1 MNTLF
6 DTSSEEDEPVNNKE
20 IPTIEP
26 IPTQTEQ
33 KPTIQLQLTAPK
45 NKMLHMSPSTCSNC
59 GKTGHIFYQCKL
71 PFTSYGIILFRINT
85 NKEPELL
92 MIRRKDTFG
101 YIDFVRGKYSTTN
114 RFQIQKCIDEMTIEE
129 KNRII
134 TLPFSQLWSQLW
146 TRTTSG
152 AYKSEESISSKK
164 FEILRSA
171 GVVNIDATGSETMI
185 TLIDMVHNSPTRWTE
200 QEWEFPKGRRNFREN
215 DIDCALR
222 EFEEETGINKK
233 SITVIDNLVPYKEYF
248 IGSNFKSYKHKF
260 YMASPNF
267 DDYDLTKYQRS
278 EVSMIGWKTIPQCIE
293 SIRPYS
299 LEKVRIVENIKQMLK
314 DYTFYS

>member
-1 MNTLF
+1 MNKLF
-6 DTSSEEDEPVNNKE
+6 EHSSQEETDDKKE
-20 IPTIEP
+20 DATAQNIEHNVLVFNAP
-26 IPTQTEQ
+26 GN
-33 KPTIQLQLTAPK
+33 IQLTTPRNRLL
-45 NKMLHMSPSTCSNC
+45 NVSPSTCSNC

-71 PFTSYGIILFRINT
+71 PFTSYGIILFRMNSE
-85 NKEPELL
+85 KLPELL

-101 YIDFVRGKYSTTN
+101 YIDFIRGKYSTTN
-114 RFQIQKCIDEMTIEE
+114 QFQIQKCIDEMTIEE
-129 KNRII
+129 KNRIL

-164 FEILRSA
+164 FEILSSI
-171 GVVNIDATGSETMI
+171 GVVKLDATGTETMI
-185 TLIDMVHNSPTRWTE
+185 TLVDMVHNSPTRWTE

-233 SITVIDNLVPYKEYF
+233 SITIIDNLVPYKEYF

-260 YMASPNF
+260 YVASP
-267 DDYDLTKYQRS
+267 DLDEYDLTKYQRS
-278 EVSMIGWKTIPQCIE
+278 EVSNIEWKTIPQCIE

-299 LEKVRIVENIKQMLK
+299 LEKVRIVDNIQQMLK
-314 DYTFYS
+314 NYTFYS

>member
-6 DTSSEEDEPVNNKE
+6 EHSSEEEETKIKEDATNNNPNVLVFNE
-20 IPTIEP
+20 QAN
-26 IPTQTEQ
+26 TQLIT
-33 KPTIQLQLTAPK
+33 PK
-45 NKMLHMSPSTCSNC
+45 NRILNVSPSTCSNC

-71 PFTSYGIILFRINT
+71 PFTSYGIILFRMNSE
-85 NKEPELL
+85 KVPELL

-101 YIDFVRGKYSTTN
+101 YIDFIRGKYSTTN
-114 RFQIQKCIDEMTIEE
+114 QFQIQKCIDEMTIEE
-129 KNRII
+129 KNRIL

-164 FEILRSA
+164 FEILSSV
-171 GVVNIDATGSETMI
+171 GVVKLDATGTETMI
-185 TLIDMVHNSPTRWTE
+185 TLVDMVRNSPTRWTE

-222 EFEEETGINKK
+222 EFEEETGISKK
-233 SITVIDNLVPYKEYF
+233 SITVIDNLVPFKEYF

-260 YMASPNF
+260 YMASPKLN
-267 DDYDLTKYQRS
+267 DYDLTKYQRS
-278 EVSMIGWKTIPQCIE
+278 EVSSIDWKTIPQCIE

-299 LEKVRIVENIKQMLK
+299 LEKVRIVENIQQMLK